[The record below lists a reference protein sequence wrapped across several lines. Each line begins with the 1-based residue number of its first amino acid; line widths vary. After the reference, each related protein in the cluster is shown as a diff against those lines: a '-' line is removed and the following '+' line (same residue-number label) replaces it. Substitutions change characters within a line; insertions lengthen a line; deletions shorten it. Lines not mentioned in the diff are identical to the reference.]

1 MHNICLS
8 LKAPKFCALKNLT
21 GNMIKC
27 LFFLLIL
34 NLNMSWKEFRWFQVK
49 NQVIL
54 FFLINSFSL
63 ISKEGIMTKK
73 ARNVFFGIL

>member
-1 MHNICLS
+1 MDNICLS
-8 LKAPKFCALKNLT
+8 LKAPKFCGLKNLT

-34 NLNMSWKEFRWFQVK
+34 NLNMSSKEFRWFQVK

-54 FFLINSFSL
+54 FSY
-63 ISKEGIMTKK
+63 K
-73 ARNVFFGIL
+73 FF